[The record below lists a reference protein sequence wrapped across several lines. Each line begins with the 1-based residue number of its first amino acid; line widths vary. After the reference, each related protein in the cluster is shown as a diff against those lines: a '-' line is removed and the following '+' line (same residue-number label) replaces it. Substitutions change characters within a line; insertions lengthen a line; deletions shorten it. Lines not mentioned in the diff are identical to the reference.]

1 MRDLVVR
8 QEGHDDAGTVYD
20 THLLGLFLGA
30 QHDEGRKDGDGGKQ
44 HRSQER
50 DEKKALFL
58 NLVKILALDDDA

>member
-8 QEGHDDAGTVYD
+8 QEGHHNAGTVYD
-20 THLLGLFLGA
+20 AHLLGLFLGA
-30 QHDEGRKDGDGGKQ
+30 QHNKGRKDGDAGKQ
-44 HRSQER
+44 HRSQES